1 MSCCSNPRNS
11 PNRHMRR
18 GPRGQSAFEFWQS
31 KQPEGADT
39 SECAFLEYMKGKKG
53 DEGQSFY
60 EWWVSKQPEGAD
72 TSDEAF
78 MEAMRGEPGADGKSV
93 TVAKATTTP
102 IDGGTRVTMTFQ
114 IDGES
119 AQVTTFDVLNGKPGE
134 PGKNGVGIASIDLVP
149 IDISPSR

>member
-1 MSCCSNPRNS
+1 
-11 PNRHMRR
+11 
-18 GPRGQSAFEFWQS
+18 
-31 KQPEGADT
+31 
-39 SECAFLEYMKGKKG
+39 MKGKKG

-72 TSDEAF
+72 TSDSAF
-78 MEAMRGEPGADGKSV
+78 MEAMKGKPGADGKSV
-93 TVAKATTTP
+93 TVAKSTTAP

-149 IDISPSR
+149 IGISPS